1 MNADILLLF
10 IYNEK
15 IGAFMKNRNV
25 AIERQKIFEDARVLA
40 CSDVLM
46 GFKNFEKYGKIPM
59 TYSFFENEGPIEKS
73 AKMWLHSG
81 ENILI
86 PDELPYIED
95 FHKKMEEDIKT
106 NPHVGYYKATFESVI
121 NVKEGMIIAEE
132 CDPNEE
138 HRRPEEYVYLIV
150 KTKEGVDFVALTGN
164 GWIDRYTKSY
174 TREEFD
180 NYKLEEDSFVYIYE
194 RLPDSWLKDAIKTLK
209 EF

>member
-1 MNADILLLF
+1 
-10 IYNEK
+10 
-15 IGAFMKNRNV
+15 MKNKSV
-25 AIERQKIFEDARVLA
+25 AIERENIFENARVLS

-46 GFKNFEKYGKIPM
+46 GFKSFEGEGKIPM
-59 TYSFFENEGPIEKS
+59 IYAFRENDGPIEMS
-73 AKMWLHSG
+73 TKMWLHSG
-81 ENILI
+81 ENNLI

-95 FHKKMEEDIKT
+95 FHKKMEEDIKS

-138 HRRPEEYVYLIV
+138 NRRPEEYVYLIV
-150 KTKEGVDFVALTGN
+150 KTKEGVDFVSLTGD
-164 GWIDRYTKSY
+164 GWRCGYTKSY
-174 TREEFD
+174 TQEEFD
-180 NYKLEEDSFVYIYE
+180 KYKLEEDSFVYIYE